1 MSVLLTH
8 LLVIAGRM
16 ARYASADALVFFF
29 IVVVLPLIW

>member
-16 ARYASADALVFFF
+16 ARYASC
-29 IVVVLPLIW
+29 WRTC